1 MLCKI
6 ACVVA
11 VKYCRSANKTSHFCK
26 KNKKI
31 NLRLVADWSHGRTR
45 LVADWSH
52 GRTRLVADWS
62 QTCWS
67 LVSYE

>member
-26 KNKKI
+26 KI
-31 NLRLVADWSHGRTR
+31 NIVKQTPKYEYENRTLASVR
-45 LVADWSH
+45 
-52 GRTRLVADWS
+52 
-62 QTCWS
+62 
-67 LVSYE
+67 